1 MGCACLLGCDLASG
15 RGGRVRLLPFSVIML
30 EPEMGTGL
38 KVAQKNGAE
47 EGNRWDERRS
57 CVVRIGGAVCCTCLL
72 GGDLA
77 SGGRWC
83 VRLLPLSVVM
93 LEPETGAGREVAQ
106 KDGAEKENKWPERKP
121 FVVRVGGRVGCACV
135 LGGELASC
143 RETCVRLLPLTVV
156 ILEPEIRAGREVAQK
171 NGAEKGNRWPERK
184 PFVVRTGGR
193 VGCTCLLVGG
203 LASGGGL
210 CVRLPTLAGVI
221 LEPEIG
227 AGRKA
232 AQKNAAKG
240 GSKLPERRSCSARV
254 ACVVC

>member
-1 MGCACLLGCDLASG
+1 MGCACLLVCDLASG

-38 KVAQKNGAE
+38 KVAQK
-47 EGNRWDERRS
+47 
-57 CVVRIGGAVCCTCLL
+57 
-72 GGDLA
+72 
-77 SGGRWC
+77 
-83 VRLLPLSVVM
+83 
-93 LEPETGAGREVAQ
+93 
-106 KDGAEKENKWPERKP
+106 DGAEKENKWPERKP
-121 FVVRVGGRVGCACV
+121 FVVRVGCRVGCACV
-135 LGGELASC
+135 LGSELASG

-156 ILEPEIRAGREVAQK
+156 MLEPEIRAGREVAQK

-193 VGCTCLLVGG
+193 VGCACPLVGG

-232 AQKNAAKG
+232 AQKNAAK
-240 GSKLPERRSCSARV
+240 SDNKLPERWSCSARV
-254 ACVVC
+254 ACVVY